1 MINVTWEYEICGGD
15 GIKYM
20 VKWRCNLEYYHV
32 TLKNKKKALNEG
44 R

>member
-20 VKWRCNLEYYHV
+20 LDC
-32 TLKNKKKALNEG
+32 G
-44 R
+44 